1 MDGCHGPT
9 ALAVG
14 VPQPCQRVG
23 TRHTPAASRAHED
36 RRPSRDRTRAVQ
48 GSASPP
54 RARGMAAREPLA
66 GVVAPMEV
74 HMAVR
79 TPVATHAI
87 SAHRPPVMRPAGSH
101 GAGRPKSARTRWP
114 LSLSGVFS
122 PAHGGRGSSARSR
135 TSPPSCTEP
144 ACAARKSP
152 GSMSAPVAEM
162 HREDARDSKRWNLTQ
177 RVDGAGGMGYD
188 RGMVE
193 DAGQAG
199 RADRRP
205 ARRPPHGG
213 GDGERGC
220 DGDGAWDTGAARMPL
235 GIGHPPV
242 GPRRV
247 GRPPC
252 RRGHRSRQGLPRV
265 TGADFTPSTLRSL
278 QPS

>member
-1 MDGCHGPT
+1 MRT
-9 ALAVG
+9 ASRRAIGHAPFRVG
-14 VPQPCQRVG
+14 VP
-23 TRHTPAASRAHED
+23 
-36 RRPSRDRTRAVQ
+36 
-48 GSASPP
+48 PP

-114 LSLSGVFS
+114 LSLSRVVS
-122 PAHGGRGSSARSR
+122 PAHGGQGSGRRSR

-188 RGMVE
+188 RDM
-193 DAGQAG
+193 AGNAG

-205 ARRPPHGG
+205 ASRRPHIG
-213 GDGERGC
+213 GDGECGTGMGRRWSMGRARSE
-220 DGDGAWDTGAARMPL
+220 DAPGDGASTRGAAAGGSVSVPSR
-235 GIGHPPV
+235 PPV
-242 GPRRV
+242 APGGAPVTRGRRHGLDALDAALIAAV
-247 GRPPC
+247 AIGLLIAAFLLVANPWLPPI
-252 RRGHRSRQGLPRV
+252 HYL
-265 TGADFTPSTLRSL
+265 
-278 QPS
+278 

>member
-1 MDGCHGPT
+1 MRT
-9 ALAVG
+9 ASRRAIGHAPFRVG
-14 VPQPCQRVG
+14 VP
-23 TRHTPAASRAHED
+23 
-36 RRPSRDRTRAVQ
+36 
-48 GSASPP
+48 PP

-114 LSLSGVFS
+114 LSLSRVVS
-122 PAHGGRGSSARSR
+122 PAHGGQGSGRRSR

-188 RGMVE
+188 RDM
-193 DAGQAG
+193 AGNAG

-205 ARRPPHGG
+205 ASRRPHSG
-213 GDGERGC
+213 GDGECGAWN
-220 DGDGAWDTGAARMPL
+220 GDGAWDGRVARMLL
-235 GIGHPPV
+235 GTVHPPV
-242 GPRRV
+242 GARRERV

-252 RRGHRSRQGLPRV
+252 RRGHRSRHGAPR
-265 TGADFTPSTLRSL
+265 
-278 QPS
+278 